1 MTVPRTSPSVAAANG
16 LLYVIGGDQN
26 RQLSDFY
33 RAEITVSAVE
43 VFDPLSGEWSDS
55 APLPES
61 RSEPRRRGHLTA
73 GPGSDV
79 GGTPVILGRRE
90 GRLM

>member
-43 VFDPLSGEWSDS
+43 VFDPLSGEWSES
-55 APLPES
+55 PPLPES
-61 RSEPRRRGHLTA
+61 RSEA
-73 GPGSDV
+73 GAV
-79 GGTPVILGRRE
+79 VI
-90 GRLM
+90 